1 MEETKELRVQSI
13 SKLLAKQFPESKWL
27 IEKLIPESSLVLMSA
42 APASFKTWLALEISL
57 CIADGKSLFGLF
69 PSNQGNV
76 LICDEESGERM
87 LQDRFK
93 KLGAEIADEPWKE
106 QQIFYL
112 SRIGRQVDDE
122 YMRELTSE
130 CLKNN
135 IKLVIFDSLVRFHNA
150 RENDASEMAKI
161 LNFFKTLNDK
171 GVATLVLHHN
181 RKSGN
186 GGGGGGE
193 MIRGSSDILA
203 SCDVHLSVSRR
214 KKRITV
220 FQTKNRYIE
229 EITPFSV
236 QLRVVDEN
244 RSVFEY
250 LGEENDKEE
259 RATELRSLLIQKI
272 VESPGIN
279 KSQLIN
285 SVSQEDDSLA
295 NNRIMV
301 AINNLIND
309 KVITTKQGVKN
320 SLCLYIN
327 ENND

>member
-1 MEETKELRVQSI
+1 MEENEELRVQSI

-27 IEKLIPESSLVLMSA
+27 VEKLVPESSLVLMSA

-57 CIADGKSLFGLF
+57 CVADGKSLFDIF
-69 PSNQGNV
+69 PATQGNV

-93 KLGAEIADEPWKE
+93 KLGVESADEPWKE

-122 YMRELTSE
+122 YMKELTSE
-130 CLKNN
+130 CLKHD

-171 GVATLVLHHN
+171 GIATLVLHHN
-181 RKSGN
+181 RKSSNGV
-186 GGGGGGE
+186 GGGGD

-203 SCDVHLSVSRR
+203 SCDVHLSVNRR
-214 KKRITV
+214 KKKITIS
-220 FQTKNRYIE
+220 QTKNRYME

-236 QLRVVDEN
+236 QLRVVDEK

-250 LGEENDKEE
+250 LGEENEKAEQ
-259 RATELRSLLIQKI
+259 ATELRNLLLRK
-272 VESPGIN
+272 VAENPGIN
-279 KSQLIN
+279 KSQLI
-285 SVSQEDDSLA
+285 SSISQENDSLA

-309 KVITTKQGVKN
+309 KTVITKQGVKN

>member
-1 MEETKELRVQSI
+1 MEENEELRVQSI

-27 IEKLIPESSLVLMSA
+27 VEKLVPESSLVLMSA

-57 CIADGKSLFGLF
+57 CVADGKSLFDIF
-69 PSNQGNV
+69 PATQGNV

-93 KLGAEIADEPWKE
+93 KLGVENADEPWKE

-122 YMRELTSE
+122 YMKELTSE
-130 CLKNN
+130 CLKHD

-171 GVATLVLHHN
+171 GIATLVLHHN
-181 RKSGN
+181 RKSSNGV
-186 GGGGGGE
+186 GGGGD

-203 SCDVHLSVSRR
+203 SCDVHLSVNRR
-214 KKRITV
+214 KKKITIS
-220 FQTKNRYIE
+220 QTKNRYIE

-236 QLRVVDEN
+236 QLRVVDEG

-259 RATELRSLLIQKI
+259 QATELRSLLLQK
-272 VESPGIN
+272 VAENPGIN

-285 SVSQEDDSLA
+285 SISQENDGLA

-301 AINNLIND
+301 AINSLIND
-309 KVITTKQGVKN
+309 KAITTKQGVKN

-327 ENND
+327 ENNN

>member
-1 MEETKELRVQSI
+1 MEEKEELRVQSI

-27 IEKLIPESSLVLMSA
+27 VEKLVPESSLVLMSA

-57 CIADGKSLFGLF
+57 CVADGKSLFDIF
-69 PSNQGNV
+69 PATQGNV

-93 KLGAEIADEPWKE
+93 KLGVENADEPWKE

-122 YMRELTSE
+122 YMKELTSE
-130 CLKNN
+130 CLRYD

-171 GVATLVLHHN
+171 GIATLVLHHN
-181 RKSGN
+181 RKSSSGV
-186 GGGGGGE
+186 GGGGD

-203 SCDVHLSVSRR
+203 SCDVHLSVNRR
-214 KKRITV
+214 KKKITIS
-220 FQTKNRYIE
+220 QTKNRYME

-236 QLRVVDEN
+236 QLRVVDEG

-250 LGEENDKEE
+250 LGEENEKAEQ
-259 RATELRSLLIQKI
+259 ATELRNLLLRK
-272 VESPGIN
+272 VAENPGIN
-279 KSQLIN
+279 KSQLI
-285 SVSQEDDSLA
+285 SSISQENDSLA

-301 AINNLIND
+301 ATNNLIND
-309 KVITTKQGVKN
+309 KVIITKQGVKN